1 VFYAGVDVSDEA
13 TTSPVDVGAIVFE
26 DAGGV
31 RAFLCNQEDKARHVS
46 LEFRGRT
53 ERRTLAPGELAE
65 IVLVG
70 NPGLA
75 DAMVVDEDTPAAAAA
90 V

>member
-1 VFYAGVDVSDEA
+1 MPARDVSDEA

-31 RAFLCNQEDKARHVS
+31 RAFLCNARDKARHVS

-53 ERRTLAPGELAE
+53 ERRTLAAGELAE
-65 IVLVG
+65 IVLFG
-70 NPGLA
+70 APQLS
-75 DAMVVDEDTPAAAAA
+75 DAMVVGETPAAPAA